1 MLQSVGRSPP
11 WAPSLNPIYMSSMTL
26 GSSHGKRSGAVE
38 RDTTDTALARE
49 AALDRDKKPG
59 VPRVPQV
66 IPQKP
71 LSPSVDLFNMSG
83 FSGDEFAAAVD
94 GFELPKSLLQLG
106 HAQSMRSNYLDEH
119 GRGGMVMQADLLIA
133 TQPQQRTNHHDTA
146 TQTLLEKCTT
156 QSTHTHTLTDTYTH
170 QHRDRQTDTQ
180 GAAGSAD
187 ASRGPGVLTTIHS
200 KGRRASKMECLSL
213 QNALAVGE
221 CLDALTKYA

>member
-1 MLQSVGRSPP
+1 MTCYDAGMLQSVGRSPP
-11 WAPSLNPIYMSSMTL
+11 WAPSLNPIYMSSMTV
-26 GSSHGKRSGAVE
+26 GSSHGKRSDAVE
-38 RDTTDTALARE
+38 RDTTDTALARDG
-49 AALDRDKKPG
+49 ALDRDKKPG
-59 VPRVPQV
+59 VPQV

-71 LSPSVDLFNMSG
+71 LSPRNHLFNMSG

-106 HAQSMRSNYLDEH
+106 HAQSMRSNYPDEH
-119 GRGGMVMQADLLIA
+119 GRGGIVMQADLLIA

-156 QSTHTHTLTDTYTH
+156 QSTHTHTLTDAHTH
-170 QHRDRQTDTQ
+170 QHTDRHTHTQ

-221 CLDALTKYA
+221 

>member
-1 MLQSVGRSPP
+1 
-11 WAPSLNPIYMSSMTL
+11 MSSMTV
-26 GSSHGKRSGAVE
+26 GSSHGKRPGAVE
-38 RDTTDTALARE
+38 RDTIDTALARDG
-49 AALDRDKKPG
+49 ALDRDKKPG
-59 VPRVPQV
+59 VPGV
-66 IPQKP
+66 IPLKH
-71 LSPSVDLFNMSG
+71 LSPRNHLLNISG

-106 HAQSMRSNYLDEH
+106 HAQSTRSNYPDEH
-119 GRGGMVMQADLLIA
+119 GRGGIVMQADLLIA

-156 QSTHTHTLTDTYTH
+156 QSTHTHTLTDAYTH
-170 QHRDRQTDTQ
+170 QHTDRLTDTQ

-200 KGRRASKMECLSL
+200 KGRRASKTDCLSL

-221 CLDALTKYA
+221 CLDPLTNYE